1 MVASET
7 VAPGVGPRGR
17 ILVVEG
23 GSGRQARRFPPRSG
37 RPAPALSVI
46 LAAISPQVLLAA
58 DAVDTVHL
66 PAATD
71 AAGVLAHLR
80 AAVRHPGPLLVH
92 IGGHLVGNRRT
103 GGAELD
109 LGDTRLA
116 WQALAEEL
124 RLRPVEATSL
134 VIADLS
140 ADEDVLPPLR
150 VVPSPLGAGLPLW
163 AAVSPDPQQVGTFTR
178 ALVETL
184 HGGRPGA
191 DGELTPEQL
200 HQQVHSVLRPEVL
213 LVASHSAGQQVFRN
227 TARRLEPAPAAVTAP
242 VPLGTPPPPAHRPT
256 VHLPTDGTDPAPV
269 PPGGAAPT
277 ADTAVDTS
285 ADTAPEADAVA
296 DDYQQAIGVIV
307 AAADAGEHV
316 RAATFARDLERE
328 AFAAHGPD
336 AEASL
341 MVRQVRAHVSRLA
354 GRQVEAAELYRA
366 VALGLLR
373 TRGADDQETR
383 QATANAEACWRA
395 IEDDAEARRLGPDLL
410 LLRRDVPDAR
420 RLRAVEK
427 HLARLDEA
435 ITPAR

>member
-7 VAPGVGPRGR
+7 VARGASPRGR

-92 IGGHLVGNRRT
+92 IGGHLVSNRRT

-109 LGDTRLA
+109 FGDTRLA
-116 WQALAEEL
+116 WQAVVEEL
-124 RLRPVEATSL
+124 RLRPVETTSL

-140 ADEDVLPPLR
+140 ADQDVLPPLR

-163 AAVSPDPQQVGTFTR
+163 AAVNPDPQQVGTFTR

-200 HQQVHSVLRPEVL
+200 HQQVHSVLRPGVL

-227 TARRLEPAPAAVTAP
+227 TARRLEAAP
-242 VPLGTPPPPAHRPT
+242 VPVVPPFDTPPLPPKPPT
-256 VHLPTDGTDPAPV
+256 VHLPAVATEPAP
-269 PPGGAAPT
+269 PPGGAA
-277 ADTAVDTS
+277 
-285 ADTAPEADAVA
+285 APEAVP

-307 AAADAGEHV
+307 AAADAGEHA

-341 MVRQVRAHVSRLA
+341 RVRQVRAHVSRLA
-354 GRQVEAAELYRA
+354 GRQVEATELYRA

-395 IEDDAEARRLGPDLL
+395 IEDDTEAHRLGPDLL

-427 HLARLDEA
+427 HLARLDETIA
-435 ITPAR
+435 PAR

>member
-1 MVASET
+1 MTSET
-7 VAPGVGPRGR
+7 AALGAGPRGR

-23 GSGRQARRFPPRSG
+23 GAGRSPRRFPPRSG

-58 DAVDTVHL
+58 EAVDTVHL

-80 AAVRHPGPLLVH
+80 ATVRHPGPVLVH
-92 IGGHLVGNRRT
+92 LGGHLVRNRRT
-103 GGAELD
+103 GSAELD
-109 LGDTRLA
+109 LGSTRLP
-116 WQALAEEL
+116 WQTLVDEL
-124 RLRPVEATSL
+124 RLRPVETASL

-150 VVPSPLGAGLPLW
+150 VVPSPLGNGLPLW

-191 DGELTPEQL
+191 DGALTPEQL

-213 LVASHSAGQQVFRN
+213 LVASHSAGQQIFRN
-227 TARRLEPAPAAVTAP
+227 TARRLDPAPGVGSGSGP
-242 VPLGTPPPPAHRPT
+242 DIPPFDTPPLPADPPT
-256 VHLPTDGTDPAPV
+256 VHLAVAEGAEVAPV
-269 PPGGAAPT
+269 DDT
-277 ADTAVDTS
+277 ADAAAEAA
-285 ADTAPEADAVA
+285 AD

-307 AAADAGEHV
+307 AAADAGEHA
-316 RAATFARDLERE
+316 RAASFARELERE

-336 AEASL
+336 AEPSL
-341 MVRQVRAHVSRLA
+341 RVRQVRAHVSRLA
-354 GRQVEAAELYRA
+354 GEQAEAAQLYRE
-366 VALGLLR
+366 VALSLLR

-395 IEDDAEARRLGPDLL
+395 IEDDAEAHRLGRDLL
-410 LLRRDVPDAR
+410 ALRRDVPDPR

-427 HLARLDEA
+427 HLARLDDST
-435 ITPAR
+435 TPAR